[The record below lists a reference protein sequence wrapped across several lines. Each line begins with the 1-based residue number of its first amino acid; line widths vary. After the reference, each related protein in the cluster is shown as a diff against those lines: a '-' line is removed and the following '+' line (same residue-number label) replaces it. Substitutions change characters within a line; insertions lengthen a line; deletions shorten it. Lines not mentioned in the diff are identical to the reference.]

1 MLVKISD
8 ESDRS
13 FSTEEAALNWFCRDS
28 DCSID
33 QVRTAWVNDSD
44 MNLEGCADCKA
55 VAVTIWSGVVPIV
68 DGLARPSKPNVL
80 IVSNCQRNHK
90 N

>member
-55 VAVTIWSGVVPIV
+55 VMVTVWNSNVAIV
-68 DGLARPSKPNVL
+68 DGFTRPSKPMVL
-80 IVSNCQRNHK
+80 MISCCFYCHE
-90 N
+90 